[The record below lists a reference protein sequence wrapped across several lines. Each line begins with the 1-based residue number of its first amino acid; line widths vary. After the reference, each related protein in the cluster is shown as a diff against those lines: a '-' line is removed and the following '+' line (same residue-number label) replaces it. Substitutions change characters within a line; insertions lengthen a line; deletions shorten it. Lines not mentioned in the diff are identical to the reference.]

1 MLLLVPLIILV
12 ASACGSA
19 PAVRHAA
26 SSLSPK
32 PAVDAPLTAAWN
44 ASLLDRSQPDP
55 LPSGISLIPIRVPL
69 FVFGPDNPAEPVQAG
84 SLVLANLVPKDRRLH
99 VVALPSPDHTA
110 ALNLVEDST
119 PRLKWGELLTPAQ
132 RTIFRA
138 FAGDASLG
146 QWLVIVDDV
155 NVVGGPDPV
164 PLTAYLWPR
173 SVVVSYL
180 QCGIPDT
187 GIDSCTDAF
196 YQQARMVLV
205 GAQAIGHV
213 G

>member
-1 MLLLVPLIILV
+1 
-12 ASACGSA
+12 
-19 PAVRHAA
+19 
-26 SSLSPK
+26 
-32 PAVDAPLTAAWN
+32 
-44 ASLLDRSQPDP
+44 LLDQSQPDP
-55 LPSGISLIPIRVPL
+55 LPSGVSLVPIRIQL
-69 FVFGPDNPAEPVQAG
+69 FLFGPDNPAEPVQPG
-84 SLVLANLVPKDRRLH
+84 SVALADLVPKARRLH
-99 VVALPSPDHTA
+99 VVPLPSPDHTA

-146 QWLVIVDDV
+146 EWLVIVDDV

-173 SVVVSYL
+173 PVVVSYL
-180 QCGIPDT
+180 QCGIPST